1 MGTRQELGLALL
13 CMILAGMALWHQRST
28 PVVSVP
34 VFRCPMPSTVGAGRK
49 IRLRCDGREG
59 GHALVAQE
67 RLLLGLKLDINRAEA
82 KELQLIPGI
91 GPVKA
96 GRIVDERSKQAFASL
111 EDLLRVHGIGPKTL
125 ERIRVYLQVHG
136 PR

>member
-13 CMILAGMALWHQRST
+13 CLILAGMALWHQRSI

-34 VFRCPMPSTVGAGRK
+34 DLRCPIPSTVGAGRK
-49 IRLRCDGREG
+49 IRLRCDGGKG
-59 GHALVAQE
+59 GHALAAQE
-67 RLLLGLKLDINRAEA
+67 RLLLGLKLDVNRAGA

-96 GRIVDERSKQAFASL
+96 RRIIEERSKQVFAGL
-111 EDLLRVHGIGPKTL
+111 DDLLRVHGIGPKTL
-125 ERIRVYLQVHG
+125 ARIRVYLRVH
-136 PR
+136 RSR